1 MQASTDFLQEYQQ
14 TEAAYNQG
22 NYEEAAALVYQLV
35 ENYPEDPSARLL
47 CGYIYGYG
55 LQQFEVAREQYFAV
69 LELTD
74 DPELIDQAHEAMTQ
88 ADQYIA
94 DSAAYAVS
102 GDLGSDIALD
112 DPDDLGTAD
121 TQLEDEELMAETAI
135 SHADLDQFANHS
147 ETQLDSELNLDE
159 LEELSV
165 SDLDSSPLNAEIDLD
180 KVDLSKSQRQAGGI
194 EAEEDLNEISID
206 LSDDDLDLEDL
217 SGDLQFEDLMN
228 SGNLDSESQQEM
240 LNPNPITAENPF
252 AQGGEGLSDQIDEDA
267 IATQLE
273 SDPFELD
280 DEQISDSVEQEIR
293 QPDEDWSGNFLA
305 EEPPENYDTLPQS
318 ETSETDSEEAFEIDD
333 IMELG
338 DFEDDEPASKVAT
351 QKNGRPQTQPTVA
364 HSTTRDVS
372 ENAEGIDLDEFNSD
386 LDDIFQSLQFA
397 PDSENEDISD
407 DLHFSSSDQPA
418 TTSAT
423 LTEQANGKSY
433 IPPTEEIEEFDEEL
447 HGGDAEAE
455 TLLME
460 PSGSTEDDFQLD
472 AQSGFTLDDFSAD
485 PDLESDD
492 DEAHTPSFFNQSSW
506 SNGSS
511 VNNGNTEHEEMFDA
525 SEIPDSFGLDAFDD
539 ETFAEEAD
547 FSDANGTSHVPEDE
561 FSDGF
566 TESEDFNEDLSTTS
580 SNLDEDDFLDNF
592 DEFDDLGNLPDF
604 EATRE
609 EEAAFISDSSG
620 FNEEVDSDFTVTAS
634 SALDRDNSAIS
645 NDELFNVPLDQ
656 EVVTTFTSQID
667 DPAEA
672 AVTVEQGA
680 FAFLENKTFKVKFLY
695 TAIGTGVAT
704 LILVATAT
712 NIITQTAALNQKREV
727 VNSLRT
733 SGWIVTMVAGVT
745 SFLSAWGL
753 GNIASRQ
760 MSKASQDLQH
770 QFDSIS
776 RNNLKARA
784 TVYAIDELGQM
795 SAKFNRMAQFIETT
809 TVEAQRKAE
818 EQEEAKE
825 NLQRQVIRLLD
836 DVEGAARG
844 DLTVTAEVTADV
856 LGAVADSFNL
866 TIQNLREIVVQVKQA
881 ARQVSKGA
889 TDSATFAK
897 DVAGDALRQAEELA
911 ATLNSVQVLT
921 DAIQRV
927 ADSARE
933 AEEVARTAADVAT
946 RGGEA
951 VQMTVA
957 GILKI
962 RETVAETT
970 REVKRLAES
979 SQEIS
984 KIVAIISTIA
994 SRTNLLALNASIEA
1008 ARAGEAGRGFA
1019 IVADEVRQLADR
1031 SAKSLKDIEQIVM
1044 QIQSQTNSVMMAM
1057 EEGNQ
1062 QVIDGTRLAEKAKQS
1077 LDNII
1082 QVTNRIDVLVRSITA
1097 DTVEQNETAR
1107 AVAQVMQAVEH
1118 SAQETSQEA
1127 HRVSNALSNLVGVAR
1142 DLLTSVER
1150 FRVDP
1155 SERK

>member
-1 MQASTDFLQEYQQ
+1 MPASTDFLQEYQQ
-14 TEAAYNQG
+14 TEAAYTQG
-22 NYEEAAALVYQLV
+22 NYEEAAALVYRLV
-35 ENYPEDPSARLL
+35 EDYPDDPSARLL
-47 CGYIYGYG
+47 CGHIYGYG
-55 LQQFEVAREQYFAV
+55 LQQYDVAREQYLAV
-69 LELTD
+69 LDLTD
-74 DPELIDQAHEAMTQ
+74 DAELLEQAQ
-88 ADQYIA
+88 ASMEMAEQYLA
-94 DSAAYAVS
+94 DSAAYAIS
-102 GDLGSDIALD
+102 GDLGLGVDLNDDDDDDIGTAETRLDLEEMMETGVSDVDLD
-112 DPDDLGTAD
+112 DFAD
-121 TQLEDEELMAETAI
+121 
-135 SHADLDQFANHS
+135 HS
-147 ETQLDSELNLDE
+147 EPLLDSEMNLEE
-159 LEELSV
+159 LEELS
-165 SDLDSSPLNAEIDLD
+165 LEEIDL
-180 KVDLSKSQRQAGGI
+180 S
-194 EAEEDLNEISID
+194 EADFG
-206 LSDDDLDLEDL
+206 LEDL
-217 SGDLQFEDLMN
+217 SNDGQLDEFTDI
-228 SGNLDSESQQEM
+228 GNLPNSLTDQEADDDH
-240 LNPNPITAENPF
+240 NPLADNPF
-252 AQGGEGLSDQIDEDA
+252 GQSDQSQDLAEELELVEDEA
-267 IATQLE
+267 ITTQLE
-273 SDPFELD
+273 SDPFQLDDQYNSDDEIEQQLLQPLENWSGNLLAQEANPNFDQPQSNFLQATSSEVLDLDDLMELD
-280 DEQISDSVEQEIR
+280 D
-293 QPDEDWSGNFLA
+293 L
-305 EEPPENYDTLPQS
+305 
-318 ETSETDSEEAFEIDD
+318 
-333 IMELG
+333 
-338 DFEDDEPASKVAT
+338 EDDENYSPVAPHSEKNGRSSASKVAL
-351 QKNGRPQTQPTVA
+351 KPTPNVTED
-364 HSTTRDVS
+364 SD
-372 ENAEGIDLDEFNSD
+372 EEEGIDLDEFNSD
-386 LDDIFQSLQFA
+386 LDDIFQSLE
-397 PDSENEDISD
+397 DSA
-407 DLHFSSSDQPA
+407 DLNLHSSNTPPH
-418 TTSAT
+418 
-423 LTEQANGKSY
+423 ANGKSY
-433 IPPTEEIEEFDEEL
+433 SPQVEKEDEDFDEDLFSLEDIQQAS
-447 HGGDAEAE
+447 DAEAE
-455 TLLME
+455 TLLMS
-460 PSGSTEDDFQLD
+460 PSGSDDDFQFDENEEFALQD
-472 AQSGFTLDDFSAD
+472 LIED
-485 PDLESDD
+485 PDLIAEDD
-492 DEAHTPSFFNQSSW
+492 LSQELLSSERTHSQQSHAQ
-506 SNGSS
+506 NGSLD
-511 VNNGNTEHEEMFDA
+511 NDALFDA

-539 ETFAEEAD
+539 DSFGEQLQ
-547 FSDANGTSHVPEDE
+547 FSNSKGI
-561 FSDGF
+561 
-566 TESEDFNEDLSTTS
+566 
-580 SNLDEDDFLDNF
+580 NLDKQQHLSDDEIEPDDEEVLTTDSSALDENDFLDNF

-604 EATRE
+604 EASRS
-609 EEAAFISDSSG
+609 EEASFISDSSD
-620 FNEEVDSDFTVTAS
+620 FNEEVDSDFVATAS
-634 SALDRDNSAIS
+634 SALERDNSAIS

-667 DPAEA
+667 DPVETS
-672 AVTVEQGA
+672 VTVEQGP
-680 FAFLENKTFKVKFLY
+680 FAFLENKVFKTKFLY
-695 TAIGTGVAT
+695 IAIGTGVAT
-704 LILVATAT
+704 LIFVATAT
-712 NIITQTAALNQKREV
+712 NIMTRTASLNQRREV

-733 SGWIVTMVAGVT
+733 TGWIVTLVSGAT
-745 SFLSAWGL
+745 SFLSAWTL
-753 GNIASRQ
+753 GDIAARQ
-760 MSKASQDLQH
+760 MSKASKDLQH
-770 QFDSIS
+770 QFDAIS
-776 RNNLKARA
+776 RHNLKARA

-795 SAKFNRMAQFIETT
+795 SAKFNHMAKFIETT
-809 TVEAQRKAE
+809 TAEAQRKAE

-933 AEEVARTAADVAT
+933 AEEVARSAAAVAT

-984 KIVAIISTIA
+984 KIVAIISQIA

-1031 SAKSLKDIEQIVM
+1031 SAKSLKEIEQIVM

-1062 QVIDGTRLAEKAKQS
+1062 QVIDGTRLAEQAKRS
-1077 LDNII
+1077 LDDII

-1150 FRVDP
+1150 FRVDS